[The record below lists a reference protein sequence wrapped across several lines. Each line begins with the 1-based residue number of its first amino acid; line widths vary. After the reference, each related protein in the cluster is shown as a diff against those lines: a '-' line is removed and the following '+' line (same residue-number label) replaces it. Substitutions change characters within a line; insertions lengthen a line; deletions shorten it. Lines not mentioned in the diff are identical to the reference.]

1 MAKALRV
8 LAALPLLLVTRLD
21 PIDAAP
27 PPPLPL
33 WWWVWEEEVGKMKP
47 CAALKIWASQALS
60 SEAVEATGAKEE
72 VRWSPP
78 TQRAWLF
85 GGGGDGG
92 GWVWVWCGWVGGG
105 VDRSID

>member
-1 MAKALRV
+1 MEKALRV

-27 PPPLPL
+27 PPPTPL
-33 WWWVWEEEVGKMKP
+33 WWWLLLWEEEVGKMNP
-47 CAALKIWASQALS
+47 CAALEIWASQALS

-85 GGGGDGG
+85 
-92 GWVWVWCGWVGGG
+92 CCLGGG
-105 VDRSID
+105 VG